1 MDILDRVSKSTKTM
15 KKLLFVLITLCWITN
30 ISFSQDVEPEKAY
43 KKASKDYGTY
53 NLDPVSNSA
62 KLDEAKKLI
71 DVAVV
76 TSPINTE
83 AKTWILK
90 GQIYNEISAR
100 DLRSKLINPKFE
112 LTCLECAWEGYQAFN
127 KSFGLSPK
135 NWETKDA
142 LKGLYENMGYLSN
155 YGVKMYED
163 LKYKEAYEAFNA
175 MLDVHD
181 KLKTNNEKSILDK
194 KDDYDNQLYI
204 TGLSALNANMNDK
217 AGVLFEKLYKMNYDK
232 PAIYEALYKINAE
245 KDLNGAYQYLQAG
258 RTKYPDDVSL
268 LFAEINHYLK
278 INKLDQLID
287 KLKIAIQKEP
297 NNVSLYTTMGN
308 VYDNLYQKELES
320 GSAAKAKEYYDS
332 AESYYKQ
339 SLEKDPKNFDANYSL
354 GTLYYNKAA
363 SVTKQLNALADD
375 MSKEGQKK
383 YEAKKVEMTQ
393 LFELALP
400 FFQKGENLEPNDK
413 NTLVALKEISARMSD
428 LTKSA
433 EYKRRLEVIEKGGK
447 NDTPFNK

>member
-1 MDILDRVSKSTKTM
+1 M
-15 KKLLFVLITLCWITN
+15 KKIFFVLAAICCVTAF
-30 ISFSQDVEPEKAY
+30 SFSQDIEPEKSY

-71 DVAVV
+71 DIAVV
-76 TSPINTE
+76 TAPINTE

-100 DLRSKLINPKFE
+100 DLRSKLLNPKFE
-112 LTCLECAWEGYQAFN
+112 LTCLPCAWDGYQAFM
-127 KSFGLSPK
+127 KSFTLTPK
-135 NWETKDA
+135 NWEVKDA

-175 MLDVHD
+175 MLEVHE
-181 KLKTNNEKSILDK
+181 KLKTNGEKSILDK
-194 KDDYDNQLYI
+194 SEDYNNQLYI

-217 AGVLFEKLYKMNYDK
+217 AGVMFEKLYKMNYDK
-232 PAIYEALYKINAE
+232 PAIYEALYKINAD
-245 KDLNGAYQYLQAG
+245 KDLNGAYQYLEAG

-278 INKLDQLID
+278 LNKLDQLID

-308 VYDNLYQKELES
+308 VYDNLYQKEIEA
-320 GSAAKAKEYYDS
+320 GNTAKAKEDFDN

-354 GTLYYNKAA
+354 GTLFYNKAA

-375 MSKEGQKK
+375 MSKDGQKK
-383 YEAKKVEMTQ
+383 YEAKKAEMTA
-393 LFELALP
+393 LFEQALP
-400 FFQKGENLEPNDK
+400 YFQKGENLEPNDK
-413 NTLVALKEISARMSD
+413 NTLIALKEISARMSD
-428 LTKSA
+428 RTKSG
-433 EYKRRLEVIEKGGK
+433 EYKKRLEVIEKGGK
-447 NDTPFNK
+447 NETPFNK